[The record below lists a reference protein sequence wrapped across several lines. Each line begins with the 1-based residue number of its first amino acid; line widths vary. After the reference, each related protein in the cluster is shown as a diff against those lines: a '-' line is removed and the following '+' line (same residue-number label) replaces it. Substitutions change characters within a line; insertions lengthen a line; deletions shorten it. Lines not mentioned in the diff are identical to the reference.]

1 MRTAKMLEDA
11 QIKLM
16 THNSFI
22 GTQYQGP
29 EKDFFNKRYALEDEI
44 YNLKMKMFGERLKEI
59 QSIIDNLES
68 EYQKETKRRKVFK

>member
-29 EKDFFNKRYALEDEI
+29 EKEFFNKRYALEDEI
-44 YNLKMKMFGERLKEI
+44 YNLKIKMFSERLKEI
-59 QSIIDNLES
+59 ESIIDS
-68 EYQKETKRRKVFK
+68 IKSDYDKEKKRRRVFK

>member
-16 THNSFI
+16 THNSFFK
-22 GTQYQGP
+22 TQYMGTD
-29 EKDFFNKRYALEDEI
+29 KDFFNKRYALEDEI

-68 EYQKETKRRKVFK
+68 EYQKETKRRKKF